1 MKITHVYEN
10 KPYVKL
16 NECEAREL
24 GWNLREF
31 EHWFDA
37 VSYKSSLDD
46 KIYVVQQAE
55 FESVFKEWTPDF
67 SKYIPEDSVVLF
79 LNYND
84 HEKYYKTLQNDLN
97 RRIVYWE
104 ERREPSNINGVLTL
118 YKYKKVTIVADSIN
132 SQSIQQFNNIS
143 KELKEKYNVEWVG
156 LCSRDCFA
164 VFNHQ
169 DKIALESEYLNEWL
183 TEDIENL
190 IVNVC
195 KIDKIITT
203 NSTGI
208 LEP

>member
-67 SKYIPEDSVVLF
+67 SKYIPEDSAVLF
-79 LNYND
+79 VSYND
-84 HEKYYKTLQNDLN
+84 HERYYKTLEKDFN
-97 RRIVYWE
+97 RRIVYWGE
-104 ERREPSNINGVLTL
+104 KEVSNINEVLKL
-118 YKYKKVTIVADSIN
+118 HKHAKITIVADSID
-132 SQSIQQFNNIS
+132 SQNIQEINNVA
-143 KELKEKYNVEWVG
+143 KELKEKYGVEWVG
-156 LCSRDCFA
+156 LCARDCFLS
-164 VFNHQ
+164 FNGYIDQ
-169 DKIALESEYLNEWL
+169 
-183 TEDIENL
+183 L
-190 IVNVC
+190 I
-195 KIDKIITT
+195 IT

-208 LEP
+208 LEPQDTERLKVIDWKEWFEDVK